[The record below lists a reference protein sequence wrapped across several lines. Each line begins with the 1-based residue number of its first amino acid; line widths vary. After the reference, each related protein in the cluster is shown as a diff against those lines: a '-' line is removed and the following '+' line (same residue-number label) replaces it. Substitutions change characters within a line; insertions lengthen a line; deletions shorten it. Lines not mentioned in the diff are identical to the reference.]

1 MLLGVHC
8 SIKGSLH
15 NAFNEAAS
23 LGINT
28 FQIFTKN
35 QRQWKEKI
43 LDQAEKTIFRDASK
57 QSHIKTIFSHAS
69 YLVNLATDDRR
80 IHTLTHNSLIGE
92 IQRCDDLGI
101 DYIIIHPGSI
111 KNTSKET
118 GIKNVIRMLKSVL
131 QKTKNSSV
139 KILLENTA
147 GQGASIGYNF
157 NQLRQFIDGA
167 GSERVGICFDTCHA
181 FAAGYDIRTKIG
193 FETTMEELDATV
205 GLNSLYVIHLNDS
218 KGTLGS
224 KLDRHEHIG
233 KGNIGLESFKQIMNT
248 LKHIPK
254 ILETPKEEHMDA
266 KNLNVLRGLIEDV

>member
-1 MLLGVHC
+1 M
-8 SIKGSLH
+8 H
-15 NAFNEAAS
+15 NAFNEAEF
-23 LGINT
+23 LGIDT

-43 LDQAEKTIFRDASK
+43 IDPAEKTIFKDISK
-57 QSHIKTIFSHAS
+57 QSNVKTIFSHAS
-69 YLVNLATDDRR
+69 YLVNLATDDSRVQ
-80 IHTLTHNSLIGE
+80 TLTHKSLIGE
-92 IQRCDDLGI
+92 IQRCEDLGI
-101 DYIIIHPGSI
+101 AYVIIHPGSA

-118 GIKNVIRMLKSVL
+118 GIKNGIRILKSIL
-131 QKTKNSSV
+131 HKTKDSSV

-147 GQGASIGYNF
+147 GQGSCIGYNF
-157 NQLRQFIDGA
+157 NQLRQLIDGV
-167 GSERVGICFDTCHA
+167 GSTRMGICFDTCHA
-181 FAAGYDIRTKIG
+181 FAAGYDIRTKNG

-205 GLNSLYVIHLNDS
+205 GLNALYAIHLNDS

-233 KGNIGLESFKQIMNT
+233 KGKIGLEPFKQIMIT

-254 ILETPKEEHMDA
+254 ILETPKEKHMDA